1 MEIWC
6 KRGTKMKAEM
16 FTSYQC
22 LQGHATLAFG
32 LATSGDVP
40 EVVLQ
45 MPNAATKLMV
55 DPLLGHGVLCF
66 DGGVRGDVFRRCF
79 GPNDFFRKQIEAT
92 RKRRGGKARDHTRKR
107 GAG

>member
-1 MEIWC
+1 MEIRC

-32 LATSGDVP
+32 LAMSGDVP

-45 MPNAATKLMV
+45 MPNAAM
-55 DPLLGHGVLCF
+55 
-66 DGGVRGDVFRRCF
+66 
-79 GPNDFFRKQIEAT
+79 
-92 RKRRGGKARDHTRKR
+92 
-107 GAG
+107 